1 MMPYG
6 ELSVNAHALF
16 GSYALLLTT
25 AAIYLL
31 VNTFALHFSLQSRAF
46 SVCLALGCVFVLMGM
61 GDTLIDAPAM
71 SKTAGCIVRL
81 SAVELA
87 LVLLMLTVLAVIFY
101 IFLRNC
107 KKDMITKESIKESL
121 DALPDGVC
129 FYSENGT
136 PLLVNVQMSSI
147 CEELF
152 NSGIMNVNSFVQR
165 LRDGNFCSD
174 AVRVNTRRPVITVK
188 TADGQVWDFR
198 KSSLLVQ
205 KTVVN
210 ELVAYNVTKQYRL
223 NLRLKERNRSMNEIG
238 KRLRRYNKEVADTA
252 REKEILNA
260 TVRVHDDLGR
270 ALLMLRKY
278 LVQPCEQRNRE
289 ELLMLWRFNTEVM
302 KNEASAVGPGT
313 NWNSFI
319 RSAENIG
326 VRVVH
331 RGTAPKEESVK
342 FVLIAALS
350 ECLTNVVKHA
360 GGNRIDIETAQTSSF
375 VLAKI
380 TNNGLP
386 PKEKIK
392 EAGGLKSLRTIVEG
406 SGGKMTIES
415 SPSFVMK
422 IMLPRGE
429 AENYGEN

>member
-6 ELSVNAHALF
+6 ELSANIHAFL

-25 AAIYLL
+25 AALYLL
-31 VNTFALHFSLQSRAF
+31 VNTFALHFRWQSRVF
-46 SVCLALGCVFVLMGM
+46 SVCLTLGCVFVLMGI
-61 GDTLIDAPAM
+61 GDTLIDTVTL
-71 SKTAGCIVRL
+71 SKMAGCIVRL
-81 SAVELA
+81 SVAE
-87 LVLLMLTVLAVIFY
+87 LVLVLFMLTVLVVIFY
-101 IFLRNC
+101 IFLRIGR
-107 KKDMITKESIKESL
+107 KDMITKESIKESL

-129 FYSENGT
+129 FYRENGT

-147 CEELF
+147 CDELF

-165 LRDGNFCSD
+165 LKHGNFCSN
-174 AVRVNTRRPVITVK
+174 AVLVNTRRPVITVK

-198 KSSLLVQ
+198 ESSLLVK
-205 KTVVN
+205 KTTVN
-210 ELVAYNVTKQYRL
+210 ELVAYNVTKQYQL
-223 NLRLKERNRSMNEIG
+223 NRRLKERNRSMNEIG
-238 KRLRRYNKEVADTA
+238 ERLRSYNKEVADTA

-260 TVRVHDDLGR
+260 TIRVHDDLGR

-278 LVQPCEQRNRE
+278 LVQPYEQRNRE

-302 KNEASAVGPGT
+302 KNETAPIGPGS
-313 NWNSFI
+313 NWNLFI

-326 VRVVH
+326 VKVVH
-331 RGTAPKEESVK
+331 HGVIPKEENNK

-360 GGNRIDIETAQTSSF
+360 GGNRIEMETAQTSS
-375 VLAKI
+375 LGMAKI
-380 TNNGLP
+380 TNNGMP

-392 EAGGLKSLRTIVEG
+392 EAGGLKSLRTIVER

-429 AENYGEN
+429 AEKYGEN

>member
-1 MMPYG
+1 
-6 ELSVNAHALF
+6 
-16 GSYALLLTT
+16 
-25 AAIYLL
+25 
-31 VNTFALHFSLQSRAF
+31 
-46 SVCLALGCVFVLMGM
+46 
-61 GDTLIDAPAM
+61 
-71 SKTAGCIVRL
+71 
-81 SAVELA
+81 
-87 LVLLMLTVLAVIFY
+87 
-101 IFLRNC
+101 
-107 KKDMITKESIKESL
+107 
-121 DALPDGVC
+121 
-129 FYSENGT
+129 
-136 PLLVNVQMSSI
+136 
-147 CEELF
+147 
-152 NSGIMNVNSFVQR
+152 
-165 LRDGNFCSD
+165 
-174 AVRVNTRRPVITVK
+174 
-188 TADGQVWDFR
+188 
-198 KSSLLVQ
+198 
-205 KTVVN
+205 
-210 ELVAYNVTKQYRL
+210 
-223 NLRLKERNRSMNEIG
+223 
-238 KRLRRYNKEVADTA
+238 
-252 REKEILNA
+252 
-260 TVRVHDDLGR
+260 
-270 ALLMLRKY
+270 
-278 LVQPCEQRNRE
+278 
-289 ELLMLWRFNTEVM
+289 M
-302 KNEASAVGPGT
+302 KNEASAVGPGS